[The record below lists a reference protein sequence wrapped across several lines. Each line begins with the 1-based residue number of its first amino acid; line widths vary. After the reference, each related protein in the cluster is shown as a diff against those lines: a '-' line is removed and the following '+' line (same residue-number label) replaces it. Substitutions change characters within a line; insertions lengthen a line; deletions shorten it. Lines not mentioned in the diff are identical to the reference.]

1 MTKVVEEVAA
11 SLVREYL
18 SRKGLKRTLTCMD
31 EEFPRTDSSINNRAD
46 LRHTL
51 HLEAL
56 YKKNKLQ
63 EFPLKSMLEI
73 IVKECIRNSGDN
85 SAVNCCSDEQI
96 FLKKSN
102 PTLMLHS
109 KVKDASD
116 NEQNKQRTGDNLN
129 FPQHKGLL
137 SQTSETYHTKQQN
150 PSLDSSF
157 MSESDQICHPVP
169 FSQENCNVS
178 CKTAPSKNDIT
189 DVRKGRTSRIM
200 RGMMSGPTASYAQE
214 CHKKRETRKFCG
226 SSVPGAKDEG
236 SRFDIMTLSAQSNRT
251 ERRESPGQLALGAEC
266 QKQECVQENVKPSIL
281 LGDHMDIRGSFE
293 RLDSSER
300 LKMDDKNGDR
310 SDRPEVNRRQDKKK
324 KSATNSK
331 GPSLHLQADMTLD
344 DFNYEDDLHNLSTG
358 PVASS
363 GLCTKADLHPI
374 DQKMAIALKELLF
387 GSKMSCFNEEWKA
400 QSFIFSDLPD
410 LRYGIVQKKGGPCG
424 VLASVQ
430 ACVLQKLLF
439 EDTKDDLGYQRLH
452 PSNAT
457 RSRNLLLAI
466 ADILWRA
473 GKGRR
478 ATVAVSSGRNQ
489 FIPTGKYKSEG
500 VLEMITFINVNSFED
515 LKLFLDQHIQQ
526 FESGPYGCVLLTVS
540 AILSRSVEIVRA
552 DFDMLT
558 NTLIG
563 AHGYCTQELVNLLLC
578 GEAVSNVFDDN
589 FELDSGNG
597 NTTILKGIKEPC
609 DIGFLSLFEHYNIC
623 KVGTYLK
630 TPRFPIWVVCSESHF
645 SVLFCTRKE
654 LITDSTMERK
664 FDLYYYDGLANQQ
677 EEIRLTIFTGSPRS
691 GSEDADVDLMPPL
704 EHCIRTKWKDAV
716 VDWNETEPIL

>member
-31 EEFPRTDSSINNRAD
+31 EEFPRTDSSINNRGD

-51 HLEAL
+51 HIEAL

-73 IVKECIRNSGDN
+73 VVKECIRKSGDN
-85 SAVNCCSDEQI
+85 SAVNCCSDEQL

-102 PTLMLHS
+102 PSVMSHS

-116 NEQNKQRTGDNLN
+116 DEKNKQRTGDNPNLW
-129 FPQHKGLL
+129 QHKGPL
-137 SQTSETYHTKQQN
+137 SQTSETCNTKQQN
-150 PSLDSSF
+150 PSLGSSF
-157 MSESDQICHPVP
+157 TPESDQIYHPVP
-169 FSQENCNVS
+169 FSQESCNVS

-200 RGMMSGPTASYAQE
+200 RGMMAGPTASYAQE
-214 CHKKRETRKFCG
+214 CHKKKETRRFCG
-226 SSVPGAKDEG
+226 SSVAGAKDEG
-236 SRFDIMTLSAQSNRT
+236 SRFDIMSLSAQSNSAG
-251 ERRESPGQLALGAEC
+251 RRERPGQLPLGAER
-266 QKQECVQENVKPSIL
+266 QTQESVQENVKPSIL
-281 LGDHMDIRGSFE
+281 LGGHMDIRGSF
-293 RLDSSER
+293 ER

-310 SDRPEVNRRQDKKK
+310 SDRPEVNRRQNKKK

-331 GPSLHLQADMTLD
+331 APSLHLQADMTLD
-344 DFNYEDDLHNLSTG
+344 DFNCEEDLHNLSTG
-358 PVASS
+358 PVVSS
-363 GLCTKADLHPI
+363 GLCTKADLHSI
-374 DQKMAIALKELLF
+374 DQKMAITLKELLF

-424 VLASVQ
+424 VLASIQ

-439 EDTKDDLGYQRLH
+439 EDAKDDVGYQRLH
-452 PSNAT
+452 PSSAA
-457 RSRNLLLAI
+457 RSKSLLLAI
-466 ADILWRA
+466 AEILWRA
-473 GKGRR
+473 GKGKR
-478 ATVAVSSGRNQ
+478 ATVAISSGRNQ

-515 LKLFLDQHIQQ
+515 LSLFLDQHIQQ

-540 AILSRSVEIVRA
+540 AILSRSVETVRA

-578 GEAVSNVFDDN
+578 GEAVSNVFDDS

-597 NTTILKGIKEPC
+597 NTTVLKGIKEPC
-609 DIGFLSLFEHYNIC
+609 DIGFLSLFEHHNIC
-623 KVGTYLK
+623 RVGTYMK

-654 LITDSTMERK
+654 LLTNPTMERK

-677 EEIRLTIFTGSPRS
+677 EEIRLTIFTGSPKS
-691 GSEDADVDLMPPL
+691 GSEDADVDLIPPL
-704 EHCIRTKWKDAV
+704 EHCIRTKWKDAI